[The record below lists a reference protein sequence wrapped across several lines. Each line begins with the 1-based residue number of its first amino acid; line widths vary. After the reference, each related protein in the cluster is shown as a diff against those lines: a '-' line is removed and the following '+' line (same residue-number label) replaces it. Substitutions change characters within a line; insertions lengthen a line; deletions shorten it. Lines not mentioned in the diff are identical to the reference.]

1 MALTSLSKMGNI
13 LNYIALCNFRMKSV
27 RLVLA
32 GVLAIALALMSGC
45 DRSVVFEEIAEV
57 NPDGWN
63 SNDFKRFSFTIED
76 TAVPYNFYID
86 VRNRVD
92 YPYSNLF
99 LFIRTELPDHSTGRD
114 TLDLWL
120 ADAEGKWLGSGMGK
134 YRDHRVLIMPSFR
147 FPIPG
152 EYIFEIEHAMREPEL
167 KGIAATGIR
176 VEKRIQ

>member
-1 MALTSLSKMGNI
+1 MGAIIYPTAQFKSRMNSRTALFG
-13 LNYIALCNFRMKSV
+13 CF
-27 RLVLA
+27 LVLT
-32 GVLAIALALMSGC
+32 VILFSGC
-45 DRSVVFEEIAEV
+45 DRNVVFEEITEV

-76 TAVPYNFYID
+76 TAVPYDFYID

-92 YPYSNLF
+92 YSYSNLF
-99 LFIRTELPDHSTGRD
+99 LFIRTELPDQTSGRD

-120 ADAEGKWLGSGMGK
+120 ADAEGKWLGSGLGK
-134 YRDHRVLIMPSFR
+134 YRDCRILIMPSFR
-147 FPIPG
+147 FPQPG
-152 EYIFEIEHAMREPEL
+152 EYIFELEHAMREPEL